1 MIHKNFYALCNDQHL
16 DHYQDM
22 IIDGPWTKRQKIAIN
37 WLRVRRATVKSLE
50 QSRERRSFNLNY
62 ALDAFN
68 LVWRKAQSA
77 A

>member
-1 MIHKNFYALCNDQHL
+1 VN
-16 DHYQDM
+16 
-22 IIDGPWTKRQKIAIN
+22 
-37 WLRVRRATVKSLE
+37 SLE